1 MGIRSSAKKCNTE
14 MKSQQKWAWVLRFRP
29 KNPLLYPMY
38 PISLFLLFRK
48 MLRKVQIREERV
60 VGAKGFEPS
69 TSWSRT
75 NG

>member
-1 MGIRSSAKKCNTE
+1 
-14 MKSQQKWAWVLRFRP
+14 LRFRP